1 MPRQERTKYKLV
13 RAEADDSLRMY
24 EAEYKTNCRVAGG
37 YQWQGTMPFHIT
49 HDRTANSVTMRLAK
63 PGFLQRL
70 EVSFNVASL
79 DDGSAALT
87 VSQKIKPALP
97 TWDPVSK
104 HIVKV

>member
-1 MPRQERTKYKLV
+1 MH
-13 RAEADDSLRMY
+13 AETDDSLRMY

-49 HDRTANSVTMRLAK
+49 HDRAANTVTMRLAK
-63 PGFLQRL
+63 AGFLQRL
-70 EVSFNVASL
+70 EVTFNVTSSE
-79 DDGSAALT
+79 DGGAALT

-97 TWDPVSK
+97 AWDPVSK